1 MPDATTQRKGP
12 LAGIRVLELG
22 GIGPVPFCSMMLSDM
37 GADVLRLARIEP
49 SDSGVAMD
57 AKFNLLHR
65 GRATVAI
72 DLKKPG
78 ADAAVLALVTSA
90 DALLEGF
97 RPGVAE
103 RLRLGPAECLAANPR
118 LVYGRLTGWGQDG
131 PLAQEP
137 GHDINYI
144 AISGA
149 LHSIGARG
157 GGPVPPLNLL
167 GDFGGGAMYL
177 AFGVACALLESKV
190 SGQGQVVDTAM
201 IDGAAS
207 LMTAMYGMHAA
218 GVWTNERG
226 TNRLDTG
233 APWYNVY
240 ETSDG
245 RHVSIGANEPRFY
258 RNLLDS
264 LGMDGQDLP
273 HQQDRQSWP
282 AMQARFAA
290 IFKTRTRDD
299 WVRLLQD
306 QEVCFAPVLSM
317 DEAPLHPQNLARGNF
332 VDVDGIVQ
340 PAPAPRF
347 SRTPARITPVS
358 GLDQDEDST
367 LRTWGVDVRDIA
379 AWRELGIIQ

>member
-1 MPDATTQRKGP
+1 
-12 LAGIRVLELG
+12 VLELG

-37 GADVLRLARIEP
+37 GAHVLRLSRIEP
-49 SDSGVAMD
+49 SDSGVAMEP
-57 AKFNLLHR
+57 KFNLLHR
-65 GRATVAI
+65 GRETVAV

-78 ADAAVLALVTSA
+78 ADAVVLALVRNA

-103 RLRLGPAECLAANPR
+103 RLHLGPDECLAANPS
-118 LVYGRLTGWGQDG
+118 LVYGRLTGWGQNG
-131 PLAQEP
+131 PMAQDP

-149 LHSIGARG
+149 LHSIGVRG

-177 AFGVACALLESKV
+177 AFGVTCALLERKS
-190 SGQGQVVDTAM
+190 SGRGQVVDTAM
-201 IDGAAS
+201 IDGAVS
-207 LMTAMYGMHAA
+207 LMTMMYGMHAA

-240 ETSDG
+240 ETKDG
-245 RHVSIGANEPRFY
+245 RHISIGANEPRFY
-258 RNLLDS
+258 RNLLAC
-264 LGMDGQDLP
+264 LGLNGQDLP
-273 HQQDRQSWP
+273 HQQDRDTWP

-290 IFKTRTRDD
+290 IFRTRTRDE
-299 WVRLLQD
+299 WMRLLQGK
-306 QEVCFAPVLSM
+306 EVCFAPVLSM
-317 DEAPLHPQNLARGNF
+317 DEAPLHPQNVARGNF
-332 VDVDGIVQ
+332 VEVDGIVQ

-347 SRTPARITPVS
+347 SRTPARILPAAE
-358 GLDQDEDST
+358 LDQDEYCA
-367 LRTWGVDVRDIA
+367 LQTWGVDAREIA
-379 AWRELGIIQ
+379 AWRAAGIIR

>member
-1 MPDATTQRKGP
+1 MSKRTGRSGP
-12 LAGIRVLELG
+12 LNGVRILELG
-22 GIGPVPFCSMMLSDM
+22 GIGPVPFCAMMLSDM
-37 GADVLRLARIEP
+37 GAEVLRLERIAP

-57 AKFNLLHR
+57 AKFNLLNR
-65 GRATVAI
+65 GRPTIAI

-78 ADAAVLALVTSA
+78 ADAAVLALVVQA

-103 RLRLGPAECLAANPR
+103 RLHLGPDECLKANPR
-118 LVYGRLTGWGQDG
+118 LVFGRLTGWGQNG

-149 LHSIGARG
+149 LHSIGVRG
-157 GGPVPPLNLL
+157 AAPVPPLNLV

-177 AFGVACALLESKV
+177 AFGVACALLESKS
-190 SGQGQVVDTAM
+190 SGKGQIVDAAM

-207 LMTAMYGMHAA
+207 LMTMMYGMHAA
-218 GVWTNERG
+218 GVWSDERG

-245 RHVSIGANEPRFY
+245 SYVSIGANEPRFY
-258 RNLLDS
+258 RNLLVC
-264 LGMDGQDLP
+264 LGLDTEELP
-273 HQQDRQSWP
+273 HQHDRLNWP
-282 AMQARFAA
+282 VLAARFSQV
-290 IFKTRTRDD
+290 FRSKTRDEWTE
-299 WVRLLQD
+299 RL
-306 QEVCFAPVLSM
+306 EGREACFAPVLSM
-317 DEAPLHPQNLARGNF
+317 AEAPQHPQNLARNNF
-332 VDVDGIVQ
+332 VAVDGIVQ

-347 SRTPARITPVS
+347 SRTPGRIPEAAPVDS
-358 GLDQDEDST
+358 GGSDILEEWGISADQ
-367 LRTWGVDVRDIA
+367 IA
-379 AWRELGIIQ
+379 SWRAAGIIL

>member
-1 MPDATTQRKGP
+1 
-12 LAGIRVLELG
+12 
-22 GIGPVPFCSMMLSDM
+22 
-37 GADVLRLARIEP
+37 
-49 SDSGVAMD
+49 
-57 AKFNLLHR
+57 
-65 GRATVAI
+65 
-72 DLKKPG
+72 
-78 ADAAVLALVTSA
+78 
-90 DALLEGF
+90 
-97 RPGVAE
+97 
-103 RLRLGPAECLAANPR
+103 
-118 LVYGRLTGWGQDG
+118 
-131 PLAQEP
+131 LAQEP

-149 LHSIGARG
+149 LHSIGVRG

-218 GVWTNERG
+218 SVWTNERG

-245 RHVSIGANEPRFY
+245 RHLSIGANEPRFY
-258 RNLLDS
+258 RNLLAC

-290 IFKTRTRDD
+290 IFKTRTRDE

-306 QEVCFAPVLSM
+306 KEVCFAPVLSM